1 MFLITSLSLSNTTV
15 EVNVTGELCGT
26 ISRKQNFSI
35 LIGRSNVVQTPL
47 SPSYLEPQDN
57 YSNESI
63 LSLNERLGRL
73 SDRIIAGYRLSR
85 EEAIALTQIDGQDSI
100 LLLCKAA
107 DRVRQACCGNTVD
120 LCSII
125 NVKSGS
131 CSENCG
137 FCSQSAHHPGQDSPI
152 YGLKPTEEI
161 VAQAKPAEDA
171 GAKRFCLVSQGRGPK
186 YASPKSAEFEQ
197 ILETVRQ
204 VIAETDIKP
213 CCALGEVT
221 PEQAE
226 ALREAGVTRYN
237 HNLETSEN
245 FFPNVATTH
254 SWGDRVQTIKNLKA
268 AGIQACTGGIMGM
281 GESWTDRVDLALALR
296 ELEVESVPLNLLNP
310 RAGTPLS
317 DRPKLDP
324 YEALKAIAIFRLIL
338 PQQII
343 RYAGGREAVMG
354 ELQTLGLRSGIN
366 AMLVGHYLTTL
377 GQPPEQD
384 QAMLQE
390 IGLQG
395 GEAPIPGEWKA

>member
-1 MFLITSLSLSNTTV
+1 
-15 EVNVTGELCGT
+15 
-26 ISRKQNFSI
+26 
-35 LIGRSNVVQTPL
+35 VVQTPL
-47 SPSYLEPQDN
+47 SPLPVEYQHPDDAKPS
-57 YSNESI
+57 
-63 LSLNERLGRL
+63 LSKQLWEL

-85 EEAIALTQIDGQDSI
+85 EEAIALTHIEGQENI

-125 NVKSGS
+125 NVKSGN

-137 FCSQSAHHPGQDSPI
+137 FCSQSAHHPGENSPV
-152 YGLKPTEEI
+152 YGLKPTAEI
-161 VAQAKPAEDA
+161 LAQAKAAEAA
-171 GAKRFCLVSQGRGPK
+171 GARRFCLVSQGRGPK
-186 YASPKSAEFEQ
+186 YSAKSTEFER

-204 VIAETDIKP
+204 VISETNIKP

-226 ALREAGVTRYN
+226 ALRAAGVTRYN
-237 HNLETSEN
+237 HNLEASEN

-254 SWGDRVQTIKNLKA
+254 SWRDRVQTIKNLKA

-281 GESWTDRVDLALALR
+281 GESWEDRVDLALALR

-310 RAGTPLS
+310 RAGTPLG
-317 DRPKLDP
+317 DRPKLDA

-354 ELQTLGLRSGIN
+354 KLQALGLRSGIN

-390 IGLQG
+390 LGLQG
-395 GEAPIPGEWKA
+395 GEAPIPTSKQD